1 MEQGV
6 LPNLL
11 CAKQN
16 GGLPIDHQLLAWRL
30 PKFPKTSRCVVCFSK
45 HSAVPSLV
53 RLLKGPS
60 EHKTDMAPYSEFRD
74 QKRTAQGS
82 LSLYVMIYVL
92 GADHSTQRAS
102 LEVHLQGMGSL
113 ESSLSTA
120 ASRCSAKARRARS
133 YACGRLWSSPCITE
147 RTLELRITASRSL
160 QPSLVGLQLRPSL
173 APTRRSVALP

>member
-16 GGLPIDHQLLAWRL
+16 G
-30 PKFPKTSRCVVCFSK
+30 CVVCFSK
-45 HSAVPSLV
+45 HSAVPSPV

-60 EHKTDMAPYSEFRD
+60 EHKVDMAPYSEFRD

-82 LSLYVMIYVL
+82 LSLYAMIYVL
-92 GADHSTQRAS
+92 DGDHSTQRAS

-113 ESSLSTA
+113 ESSLKFSQ
-120 ASRCSAKARRARS
+120 
-133 YACGRLWSSPCITE
+133 CISK
-147 RTLELRITASRSL
+147 LH
-160 QPSLVGLQLRPSL
+160 
-173 APTRRSVALP
+173 RSVALLSKGSTGTVVVLHSPLELSMHH